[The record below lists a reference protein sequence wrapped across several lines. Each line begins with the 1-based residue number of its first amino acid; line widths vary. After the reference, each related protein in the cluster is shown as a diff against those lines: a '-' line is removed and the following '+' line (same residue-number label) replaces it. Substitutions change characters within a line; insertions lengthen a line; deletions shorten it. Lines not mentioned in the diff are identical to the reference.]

1 MVVNEIL
8 EKVRSQIPGTDSL
21 MPPPKDTKVTLLNF
35 LVRAEPLDC
44 PGHINQHQTLGMEGW
59 LTRSDTATL
68 FGYSWCKHI
77 SSTGRKWWRIHIP
90 QDTVAAHVWYHNRNP
105 LENMLG

>member
-59 LTRSDTATL
+59 LTRSDTATP
-68 FGYSWCKHI
+68 FGYSWCKRI
-77 SSTGRKWWRIHIP
+77 SSTERAGNGGESPYLRILLLHMCGTI
-90 QDTVAAHVWYHNRNP
+90 TVTP
-105 LENMLG
+105 